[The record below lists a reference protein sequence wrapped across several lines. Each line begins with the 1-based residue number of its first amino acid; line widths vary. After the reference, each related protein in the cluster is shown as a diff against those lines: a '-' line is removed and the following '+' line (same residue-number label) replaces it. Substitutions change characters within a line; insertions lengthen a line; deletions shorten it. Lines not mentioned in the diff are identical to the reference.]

1 MKLKLFIFIIL
12 IFIFSKTQAYAFE
25 NSSRSSAVLAQA
37 DLKNINDERVNKLK
51 AYLEANNSP
60 MTAEARVF
68 VEAADQYDL
77 DWRLVAAISGLE
89 SGFGNHIPANSYNAW
104 GWGVYGDNVIRFSS
118 WEDGIRT
125 ISQGLRER
133 YMNERGARNVY
144 QIGSTYAASPTWA
157 QRVLM
162 YMDRIDSYATLDPL
176 NGLSISL

>member
-1 MKLKLFIFIIL
+1 MKIIFGIFLFIFL
-12 IFIFSKTQAYAFE
+12 TLFAAKADAFSK
-25 NSSRSSAVLAQA
+25 SSAVLAQA
-37 DLKNINDERVNKLK
+37 ELKDINDERVNKLK

-60 MTAEARVF
+60 IASDARVF

-104 GWGVYGDNVIRFSS
+104 GWGVYGGKVTYFTS

-133 YMNERGARNVY
+133 YMNERGAQNVY

-157 QRVLM
+157 QRVIM
-162 YMDRIDSYATLDPL
+162 FMDRIENYTAL
-176 NGLSISL
+176 NSIESLSITL